1 MHGLV
6 GSSLN
11 CEELNELSIAGF
23 DFHGLAGKPKRYNI
37 HVNGPFCLTFEWA
50 DGDIYRIDLEDS
62 SGEAYMSEWMI
73 TRRPNRKPTHPGEV
87 LREDVLPAMHASV
100 TGFAKSTGMS
110 RQSIHAILACRRAI
124 SPEAALRIGAVVGN
138 GARIWLAMQM
148 EFDLWQTEQ
157 ALHDELTI
165 LAA

>member
-1 MHGLV
+1 M
-6 GSSLN
+6 
-11 CEELNELSIAGF
+11 NEL
-23 DFHGLAGKPKRYNI
+23 
-37 HVNGPFCLTFEWA
+37 
-50 DGDIYRIDLEDS
+50 
-62 SGEAYMSEWMI
+62 MI

-87 LREDVLPAMHASV
+87 LREDVLPAMQKSV

-110 RQSIHAILACRRAI
+110 RQSIHAILSGRRAI

-138 GARIWLAMQM
+138 GARVWLAMQM

-157 ALHDELTI
+157 VLHDELTT

>member
-1 MHGLV
+1 
-6 GSSLN
+6 
-11 CEELNELSIAGF
+11 
-23 DFHGLAGKPKRYNI
+23 
-37 HVNGPFCLTFEWA
+37 
-50 DGDIYRIDLEDS
+50 
-62 SGEAYMSEWMI
+62 MSELMI

-87 LREDVLPAMHASV
+87 LREDVLPAMQESV

-110 RQSIHAILACRRAI
+110 RQSIHAILSGRRAI

-157 ALHDELTI
+157 IIHDELAS
-165 LAA
+165 LAAENPRNKS

>member
-1 MHGLV
+1 
-6 GSSLN
+6 
-11 CEELNELSIAGF
+11 
-23 DFHGLAGKPKRYNI
+23 
-37 HVNGPFCLTFEWA
+37 
-50 DGDIYRIDLEDS
+50 
-62 SGEAYMSEWMI
+62 MSELMI

-87 LREDVLPAMHASV
+87 LREDVLPAMQESV
-100 TGFAKSTGMS
+100 TGFARSTGMS
-110 RQSIHAILACRRAI
+110 RQSIHAILSGRRAI

-138 GARIWLAMQM
+138 GARVWLAMQM

>member
-1 MHGLV
+1 M
-6 GSSLN
+6 
-11 CEELNELSIAGF
+11 NEL
-23 DFHGLAGKPKRYNI
+23 
-37 HVNGPFCLTFEWA
+37 
-50 DGDIYRIDLEDS
+50 
-62 SGEAYMSEWMI
+62 MI

-87 LREDVLPAMHASV
+87 LREDVLPAMQESV
-100 TGFAKSTGMS
+100 SGFAKSTGMS